1 MTSSSGPGRIR
12 GALTSRLTSVSRGT
26 SGGRH
31 GDPEERFQR
40 NVTLAFVGL
49 IALVAVIIVAGLAY
63 GFWES
68 NFRSVASVAG
78 TGIRQADWEDRVRL
92 EDFRLSRAEGR
103 VRTAL
108 AAGTVSE
115 EVASARLGA
124 IASAQQGIGVGSLER
139 LIDLTYQAHL
149 AEEEGL
155 TLTPEELEAA
165 LALEGA
171 RPEARRVQAVIIAP
185 EGAGEGLPSTPESRR
200 AAFERSRAAEA
211 ALAAGRP
218 FEEVV
223 AEFGTQGTEEDDD
236 LGDLGF
242 LERAD
247 LDDAAWAEALF
258 GLEVGQVTGLIAAED
273 GSYRIGRVS
282 EILPQ
287 EPDAT
292 YLGDVERVVGAE
304 VHRRNVRLEALAASL
319 EERVE
324 AEAIAGEVPQ
334 VRLAEILIEGDTFS
348 DPETD
353 EGSVR
358 ASHILYSPADDPAA
372 QDVEDDGP
380 EWQAAQA
387 EAEAAAAALWAIA
400 DPAARAEAFEQ
411 RARDESDDPTAATR
425 GGDLGYFTRTTM
437 VPEFAAP
444 LFDDPR
450 LQPGQ
455 VVGPVRTDFGW
466 HVILFTDRRPPLAE
480 RVAAVEAALD
490 APGADFASVARERSD
505 GAEAPAGGE
514 TGWHVLDDLEEEAA
528 AAIAG
533 LAPGERSEPVET
545 IDGFVIYQ
553 KLEEASRPLDPGQA
567 ARIRQHA
574 FADWYEERRF
584 EAEEQ
589 GLISQDES
597 LLDLGA

>member
-12 GALTSRLTSVSRGT
+12 GTLASRLPSLSRGS
-26 SGGRH
+26 SGGRYS
-31 GDPEERFQR
+31 DPEERFQR
-40 NVTLAFVGL
+40 NVTLGFVGL
-49 IALVAVIIVAGLAY
+49 IALVAVMVVGALAY

-115 EVASARLGA
+115 AVANARLSA
-124 IASAQQGIGVGSLER
+124 IAAAQQGLGAGSLER
-139 LIDLTYQAHL
+139 LIDLTYQAQL
-149 AEEEGL
+149 AEGEGL
-155 TLTPEELEAA
+155 TLAPEDLEAA

-185 EGAGEGLPSTPESRR
+185 AGAAEGLPSTPESRR
-200 AAFERSRAAEA
+200 TAFEQAQAAVV
-211 ALAAGRP
+211 ALESGRP

-223 AEFGTQGTEEDDD
+223 AEFGTQATADG
-236 LGDLGF
+236 GDLGF
-242 LERAD
+242 VERSD
-247 LDDAAWAEALF
+247 LDDVAWAEALF
-258 GLEVGQVTGLIAAED
+258 GLEVGEVTDLIAADD

-282 EILPQ
+282 EILPE
-287 EPDAT
+287 EPDAA
-292 YLGDVERVVGAE
+292 YLGDADRGVGAE
-304 VHRRNVRLEALAASL
+304 VHRRNVRLERLSAKL
-319 EERVE
+319 EERVA
-324 AEAIAGEVPQ
+324 AEAVAGEVPQ

-358 ASHILYSPADDPAA
+358 ASHILYSPADDPSA
-372 QDVEDDGP
+372 QGVEDDGP
-380 EWQAAQA
+380 EWQAAQE
-387 EAEAAAAALWAIA
+387 EAEAAAAALGAIT
-400 DPAARAEAFEQ
+400 DPVARAEAFAQ
-411 RARDESDDPTAATR
+411 RAREESDDPTAAIG

-444 LFDDPR
+444 LFDDPL

-455 VVGPVRTDFGW
+455 IVGPVRTDFGW
-466 HVILFTDRRPPLAE
+466 HVIQFTDRRAPLAE
-480 RVAAVEAALD
+480 RVAAVEAALE

-514 TGWHVLDDLEEEAA
+514 TGWHTLDELDEEVVQAL
-528 AAIAG
+528 AG

-545 IDGFVIYQ
+545 ADGFVIYQ
-553 KLEEASRPLDPGQA
+553 KVEEASRPLDPAQA
-567 ARIRQHA
+567 ARVREHA

-597 LLDLGA
+597 VLGLGA